1 MFLFSTAT
9 PKIRIETKYKE
20 ITVKAG
26 EKIKVDATITGSPAP
41 TVTVAQEKEEVKPSA
56 RVRID
61 SEKGTKA
68 KMTLTIDKCE
78 RNDLGEY
85 TLTAA
90 NDLGSDSTSIKI
102 TIVGRLCFSS

>member
-1 MFLFSTAT
+1 M
-9 PKIRIETKYKE
+9 
-20 ITVKAG
+20 
-26 EKIKVDATITGSPAP
+26 
-41 TVTVAQEKEEVKPSA
+41 
-56 RVRID
+56 RID

-102 TIVGRLCFSS
+102 TIVGKSCFKKGLDMKNDGNSYFDHFDTFG